1 MSDYLKKLFI
11 DEAKAVLIKGS
22 ISSGGGDVSDDEIAT
37 DDEVGDVIDD
47 IFNTEEEDSGNTDTG
62 TENPEDGN
70 IATDDE
76 VGDVIDDVFG

>member
-1 MSDYLKKLFI
+1 MSDYLKRLFI

-22 ISSGGGDVSDDEIAT
+22 IGGGDVSDDEIAT

-47 IFNTEEEDSGNTDTG
+47 IFNPDDAGDTG
-62 TENPEDGN
+62 TDDGTGEPGDDN
-70 IATDDE
+70 IATDEE

>member
-1 MSDYLKKLFI
+1 MSDYLKKLFV

-22 ISSGGGDVSDDEIAT
+22 ISGGGTTVPDGDVAT

-47 IFNTEEEDSGNTDTG
+47 IFNTETGDAGTDSGTDETG
-62 TENPEDGN
+62 EDN